1 MNKPDLSSSST
12 PLFTDVLSSLS
23 EALAD
28 LSDPELLWAS
38 SSRGLGDRDL
48 LLAGLGD
55 RDPATDWFLTG
66 LGEREPET
74 RNAVLP
80 IIFQHTNLP
89 VTMIQ
94 FTCTVGC
101 PESIRPFWVS
111 QKPVM
116 WPWCNL
122 AASQRRPYCA
132 SVNSHPPVGLVSR
145 QWDAADWAG
154 VLCDRRIHKSPP
166 FQQLF

>member
-1 MNKPDLSSSST
+1 MNKPDLSSSSA

-28 LSDPELLWAS
+28 LSDPELLRAS
-38 SSRGLGDRDL
+38 SSCGLGDRDL

-80 IIFQHTNLP
+80 IIFQHTTLSVP
-89 VTMIQ
+89 MIN
-94 FTCTVGC
+94 FTCMWSV
-101 PESIRPFWVS
+101 WKVS
-111 QKPVM
+111 TYFEYLEN
-116 WPWCNL
+116 W
-122 AASQRRPYCA
+122 
-132 SVNSHPPVGLVSR
+132 SVTL
-145 QWDAADWAG
+145 
-154 VLCDRRIHKSPP
+154 I
-166 FQQLF
+166 